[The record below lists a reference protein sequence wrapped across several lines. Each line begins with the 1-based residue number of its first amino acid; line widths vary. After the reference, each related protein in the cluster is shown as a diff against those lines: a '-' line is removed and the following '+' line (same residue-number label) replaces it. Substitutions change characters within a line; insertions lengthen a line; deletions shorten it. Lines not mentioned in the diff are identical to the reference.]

1 MIMDEPSAPLT
12 SAEVES
18 MFRVVERLRKEG
30 ISIIYIS
37 HRLEEIYRLSDRI
50 LVLRDGEYVKTLITK
65 DSEVQ
70 ELIKLMVGR
79 ELTETY
85 PPRGDCIDKD
95 DVVLELKNVC
105 GNGDRNMNL
114 KVHKGEIVGLG
125 GLVGAGR
132 TELAEVIFGA
142 AAKTSGQIIFRG
154 KEVHPKSPR
163 EAIDLGIALVPEDR
177 KRHGAMLGISIKN
190 NINMPIYERNSKL
203 SVINSKQEMEI
214 AQKYQKSMAIKTP
227 TLHRLL

>member
-1 MIMDEPSAPLT
+1 M
-12 SAEVES
+12 
-18 MFRVVERLRKEG
+18 
-30 ISIIYIS
+30 
-37 HRLEEIYRLSDRI
+37 
-50 LVLRDGEYVKTLITK
+50 RDGEYVKTLITK

-177 KRHGAMLGISIKN
+177 KRHGAMVG
-190 NINMPIYERNSKL
+190 L
-203 SVINSKQEMEI
+203 SLIHI
-214 AQKYQKSMAIKTP
+214 
-227 TLHRLL
+227 

>member
-1 MIMDEPSAPLT
+1 MNYYLGVDIGTSSVKSLLMDAT
-12 SAEVES
+12 GNIAGK
-18 MFRVVERLRKEG
+18 MCIR
-30 ISIIYIS
+30 
-37 HRLEEIYRLSDRI
+37 DR
-50 LVLRDGEYVKTLITK
+50 
-65 DSEVQ
+65 
-70 ELIKLMVGR
+70 
-79 ELTETY
+79 TY

-163 EAIDLGIALVPEDR
+163 EAIDLGIALVPEDVY
-177 KRHGAMLGISIKN
+177 KRQAV
-190 NINMPIYERNSKL
+190 ENSL
-203 SVINSKQEMEI
+203 LRLP
-214 AQKYQKSMAIKTP
+214 QKA
-227 TLHRLL
+227 